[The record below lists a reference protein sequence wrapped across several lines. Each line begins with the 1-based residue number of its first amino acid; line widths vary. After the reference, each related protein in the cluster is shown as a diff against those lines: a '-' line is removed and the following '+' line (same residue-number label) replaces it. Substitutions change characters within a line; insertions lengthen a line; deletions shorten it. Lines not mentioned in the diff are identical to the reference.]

1 MAQANRKP
9 TFKPHTMS
17 EKFKFHSD
25 RVFKNR
31 KPKGSHMTKAEQ
43 VAYSAGYVEHARQ
56 VARAHK
62 FNLARDMGASKKDA
76 QAIANNPRIHFN
88 DRMGRFEKR

>member
-1 MAQANRKP
+1 MAQARQMPKYEA
-9 TFKPHTMS
+9 HTMS

-25 RVFKNR
+25 RVFKNH

-43 VAYSAGYVEHARQ
+43 VAYSSGYVEHARQ
-56 VARAHK
+56 VARAYK

-76 QAIANNPRIHFN
+76 QIIANNPHIHFN
-88 DRMGRFEKR
+88 ERTGCFEQH